1 MQQANEVANMIDP
14 KLAKTTGKQF
24 QYMFNMSADSTADAG
39 NRFN

>member
-24 QYMFNMSADSTADAG
+24 QYMFNMYRG
-39 NRFN
+39 KGGVLPQQ